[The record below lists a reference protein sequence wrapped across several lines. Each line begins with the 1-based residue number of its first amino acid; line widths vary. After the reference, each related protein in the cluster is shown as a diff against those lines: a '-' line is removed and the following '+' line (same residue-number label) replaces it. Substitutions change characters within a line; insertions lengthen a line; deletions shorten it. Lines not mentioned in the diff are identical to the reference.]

1 MRESLMVTE
10 AVKTTE
16 IREGMIE
23 NLTENLE
30 AEARVE
36 GVTTEEEILMTEDQT
51 TTMIEGLDMITIA
64 LKVDL
69 MIEENHIQITVVV
82 TVDLQEI
89 LITKVV
95 TKVLDPLEVVAKIEA
110 EVALAEETDSVE
122 IEEAAEALLI
132 KDLIKTIQEEAID
145 LSSEEINPTEEM
157 TEMIEAEIVEEIEE
171 MIETIE
177 WEEIEET
184 TEMIEEEDQ
193 ILEEV
198 AEEEATL
205 EEVVEEEVTSKVEE
219 VAVVASEED
228 VMTMTFLLIILTIC
242 KESKM
247 QHKHLH

>member
-1 MRESLMVTE
+1 MIESLMVTE
-10 AVKTTE
+10 ADKTTE
-16 IREGMIE
+16 IREEMIE

-30 AEARVE
+30 AEVRVE

-69 MIEENHIQITVVV
+69 MIEENPIQITVVV

-95 TKVLDPLEVVAKIEA
+95 TKVLDPLEVVVKIEA
-110 EVALAEETDSVE
+110 EVVLAEETDSVE
-122 IEEAAEALLI
+122 IEAEAEALLI
-132 KDLIKTIQEEAID
+132 KDSIKTIPEEAID
-145 LSSEEINPTEEM
+145 LSSEINPIEEM
-157 TEMIEAEIVEEIEE
+157 IEMIEAEIVEEIEE

-184 TEMIEEEDQ
+184 TEMIEVEDQ

-219 VAVVASEED
+219 VAVVALTEED
-228 VMTMTFLLIILTIC
+228 VMTMTFLLIILSIT
-242 KESKM
+242 KESKK
-247 QHKHLH
+247 QHKHLQ